1 VSEPGTRPRI
11 AVVTPV
17 YNEEAALPLYEAAV
31 RETLLA
37 APDLDVS
44 ILFVDD
50 GSQDRSWAIIR
61 EMCARDGRF
70 RGIRLSR
77 NFGSHVA
84 LTAGFDLAEGD
95 AVATLACDLQDP
107 PSVVLELV
115 AAWRSGARVV
125 WARRRTRDD
134 TLGRALASSIFA
146 KLIRRYAMP
155 RGSQFATG
163 SFLLVDRRVADC
175 FRRFREHNR
184 ITFALVAWTG
194 FEQASVDYDRKAR
207 VAGFSKWDLSR
218 MLKAFYDTLLGFSNL
233 PFKVMT
239 ITGTLALATTLALAG
254 YVLYAYFTRTT
265 LPGWSSLALGLSFFF
280 GIQYFMMGIVGEYLH
295 RIYAEVTNRPLYFV
309 ADDTRETHA
318 PRG

>member
-1 VSEPGTRPRI
+1 MSDPRPRV

-37 APDLDVS
+37 ASDVDVS
-44 ILFVDD
+44 VLLIDD
-50 GSQDRSWAIIR
+50 GSRDRSWAMIR
-61 EMCARDGRF
+61 EICARDARF

-84 LTAGFDLAEGD
+84 ITAGFDVAEGD
-95 AVATLACDLQDP
+95 ALATLACDLQDP
-107 PSVVLELV
+107 PSVVLEMV
-115 AAWRSGARVV
+115 AAWRGGARVV
-125 WARRRTRDD
+125 WARRRTRED
-134 TLGRALASSIFA
+134 TFGRALASNVFA

-155 RGSQFATG
+155 RGSQFVTG
-163 SFLLVDRRVADC
+163 SFLLVDRRVAEC

-194 FEQASVDYDRKAR
+194 FEQGTVDYDRKAR

-218 MLKAFYDTLLGFSNL
+218 MLRAFYDTLLGFSNL

-239 ITGTLALATTLALAG
+239 ITGTLALATTFALSA
-254 YVLYAYFTRTT
+254 YVVYSYFTGTPRA
-265 LPGWSSLALGLSFFF
+265 GWSSLALGLSFFF

-295 RIYAEVTNRPLYFV
+295 RIYAEVTNRPLYFI
-309 ADDTRETHA
+309 ADDTREADA
-318 PRG
+318 PRR